1 MEAVVEVGF
10 TEGVDDSSVDDVGGE
25 AEYESE
31 GVDRETMEEGEGDVE
46 LRWCSPR
53 ISIISYVG
61 TCLDA

>member
-31 GVDRETMEEGEGDVE
+31 GVDREMMEEGEGDVE
-46 LRWCSPR
+46 LRWCLPR
-53 ISIISYVG
+53 ISVLSYVG
-61 TCLDA
+61 SCLDA